1 MGLTKHS
8 VKQIV
13 LIEAIANILSAV
25 FIGFCIGYVIMVSS
39 MSVMNTIF
47 ELPINFSVDWPVLLV
62 LVAISIFTVII
73 GTNMGVTQVNKMKI
87 SAILKGS

>member
-1 MGLTKHS
+1 MGLPKYS

-13 LIEAIANILSAV
+13 LAEATTNILSAV

-47 ELPINFSVDWPVLLV
+47 ELPINFDVDWSVLFV
-62 LVAISIFTVII
+62 LVAISLFTVIL
-73 GTNMGVTQVNKMKI
+73 GTNLGVTQVNKMKI
-87 SAILKGS
+87 SAILKG